1 MQGLPQK
8 LTRVTERDQ
17 TARRWNQR
25 RQPLIQKRKEDIMAG
40 LTRWEPVIRWNPW
53 KELEEME
60 KRLSTFF
67 GRSPEGSGEKKEAIA
82 VADWAP
88 VVDITEDEKE
98 YLIKAELPEMKRED
112 IKINI
117 EDDVLSISGER
128 KYEKDEKGKKYH
140 RVERAY
146 GSFLRS
152 FTLPQDADGSKVSA
166 TYKDGVL
173 SIHLPKSEKAKPKA
187 IEVKVG

>member
-1 MQGLPQK
+1 MPGLS
-8 LTRVTERDQ
+8 
-17 TARRWNQR
+17 
-25 RQPLIQKRKEDIMAG
+25 
-40 LTRWEPVIRWNPW
+40 RWEPSLRWNPW
-53 KELEEME
+53 KDLEEME

-67 GRSPEGSGEKKEAIA
+67 GRPPEGSGEKKESLA
-82 VADWAP
+82 VAEWSP
-88 VVDITEDEKE
+88 VVDITEDDKE
-98 YLIKAELPEMKRED
+98 YLIKAELPEMKKED
-112 IKINI
+112 IKINVQ
-117 EDDVLSISGER
+117 DDVLSISGER

-173 SIHLPKSEKAKPKA
+173 AIHLPKSEKAKPKA
-187 IEVKVG
+187 IEVKIS